1 MPVVDVSVVVAYLA
15 GGEARDVRE
24 RLLASEEPLWA
35 PQLIDAEVGH
45 VLRRATLAGEL
56 KPARGANAL
65 SDLADLPLRR
75 SGHLG
80 LLERA
85 WSLRRNVSFYDALY
99 VALAERLQMRLLT
112 LDRRLSRS
120 PGVRVAVEV
129 LA

>member
-1 MPVVDVSVVVAYLA
+1 MPVVDASVVVAYLA
-15 GGEARDVRE
+15 GGEAREVRE
-24 RLLASEEPLWA
+24 RLLSSEEPLWA

-56 KPARGANAL
+56 RPARAAAAL

-75 SGHLG
+75 SGHLA

-85 WSLRRNVSFYDALY
+85 WSLRRNVSFYDAL
-99 VALAERLQMRLLT
+99 AERLRMPLLT
-112 LDRRLSRS
+112 LDRRLSGS
-120 PGVRVAVEV
+120 PGIRTSVEV